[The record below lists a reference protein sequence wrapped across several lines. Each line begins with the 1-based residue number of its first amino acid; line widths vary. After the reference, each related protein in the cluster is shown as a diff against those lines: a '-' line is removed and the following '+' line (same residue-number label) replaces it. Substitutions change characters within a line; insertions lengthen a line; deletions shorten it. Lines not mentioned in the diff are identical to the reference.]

1 MTNRLELNWKLD
13 DLVDE
18 QRYYCSETEIDP
30 ENLPIPKAVL
40 GGDARTYID
49 TAIETG
55 KTYYVAISSVKNNVE
70 KLSDVRYIF
79 TGVLWSPSN
88 LVLKSW
94 IGIESLVTD
103 ISNRVG
109 ELTDM
114 SGSGMSF
121 RQGNNTNKPLL
132 ANNEIVFDG
141 ITSRLEGDALTRQ
154 IFMNAQHAWCFAVVR
169 RTALDASSAD
179 KTLFASHMASS
190 TGVRFIVQQNSSGSS
205 TNNLMD
211 FGTRRT
217 DAEAF
222 NNLLSNQKAKT
233 EYQIILAKVDFA
245 GGVKELY
252 IDGVLES
259 SITVTIG
266 STPSTQALVPA
277 NIGAYYTTNSG
288 WIRHTSMSLKSMIIG
303 ASELTAENRQKLEG
317 WAAHKY
323 GLTANLPIDHPYKIL
338 VPTI

>member
-13 DLVDE
+13 GFVDE
-18 QRYYCSETEIDP
+18 QHYYCSETEIDP

-70 KLSDVRYIF
+70 KLSDARSIF
-79 TGVLWSPSN
+79 TGILWSPSN

-94 IGIESLVTD
+94 LGIESIVSD
-103 ISNRVG
+103 ESNKVS

-114 SGSGMSF
+114 SGNAMNFKQTNS
-121 RQGNNTNKPLL
+121 TNKPSFV
-132 ANNEIVFDG
+132 NNQIVFDG

-169 RTALDASSAD
+169 RTALDASSVD

-233 EYQIILAKVDFA
+233 DYQIILAKVDFA

-259 SITVTIG
+259 SRTVTIG

-277 NIGAYYTTNSG
+277 NIGAYYTANSG
-288 WIRHTSMSLKSMIIG
+288 WIRHTSMALKSMIL
-303 ASELTAENRQKLEG
+303 ATSELNLGDRQKLEG

-338 VPTI
+338 IPTL

>member
-13 DLVDE
+13 GFVDE
-18 QRYYCSETEIDP
+18 QRYYCSETQIDSD
-30 ENLPIPKAVL
+30 NLPAPKSILA
-40 GGDARTYID
+40 GDIRTYTD
-49 TAIETG
+49 TAIELG
-55 KTYYVAISSVKNNVE
+55 KTYHIIVGSVKNGVE
-70 KLSDVRYIF
+70 KLSDARSIF
-79 TGVLWSPSN
+79 AGMLWSPSN

-94 IGIESLVTD
+94 LGIESVVSD
-103 ISNRVG
+103 ESNKIS

-114 SGSGMSF
+114 SGNAMSF
-121 RQGNNTNKPLL
+121 KQTNSTNKPSFV
-132 ANNEIVFDG
+132 NNEIVFDG
-141 ITSRLEGDALTRQ
+141 IASRLEGDALTRQ

-190 TGVRFIVQQNSSGSS
+190 TGVRFIVQLNSSGSS

-259 SITVTIG
+259 SRTVTIG
-266 STPSTQALVPA
+266 SMPSTQALVPA

-323 GLTANLPIDHPYKIL
+323 GLTDNLEIDHPYKTL
-338 VPTI
+338 VPTL